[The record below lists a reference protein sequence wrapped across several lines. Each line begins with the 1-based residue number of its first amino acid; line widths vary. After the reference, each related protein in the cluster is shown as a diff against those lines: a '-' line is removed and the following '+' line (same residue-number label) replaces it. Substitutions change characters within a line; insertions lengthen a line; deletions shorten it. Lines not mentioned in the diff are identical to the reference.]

1 MVSFSIPDLSDK
13 ELENLQGNAV
23 RLARF
28 GAGAQRAEAED
39 LLPVI
44 GREVEMRVQARAAA
58 AREKLAIAN
67 EQRRAKSRT
76 RKAALRAKADA
87 RAGVRAGRKQAE

>member
-1 MVSFSIPDLSDK
+1 
-13 ELENLQGNAV
+13 
-23 RLARF
+23 
-28 GAGAQRAEAED
+28 
-39 LLPVI
+39 
-44 GREVEMRVQARAAA
+44 MRVQARAAA